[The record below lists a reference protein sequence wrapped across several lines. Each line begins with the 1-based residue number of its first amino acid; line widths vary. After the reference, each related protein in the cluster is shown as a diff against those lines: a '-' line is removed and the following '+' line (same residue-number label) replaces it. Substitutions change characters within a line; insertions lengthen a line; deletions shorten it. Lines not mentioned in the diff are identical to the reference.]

1 MTIQPG
7 DGLLAIYELD
17 KSNQPDIPAS
27 DEEFVDLR
35 EVLDRLETHK
45 ATLLKVT
52 DVHKEGWNAKT
63 TPVSDNDKIITY
75 AYSNDKNKLVAVDG
89 APALEGTVGEP
100 VTLIH
105 LGSPLSFHTS
115 PSEELHLPE
124 ALVRWW
130 SPDTKPGN
138 TQTAPITNAYKD
150 VCTVSGVQGILA
162 SGPLREFIY
171 GIIGNDTHVVNLNAR
186 SRYIPI
192 PVSSAMALDAV
203 EQADGWRDLLNLVG
217 DVRDISYED
226 NYSFLLDD
234 FYAAHENVEGA
245 PHGRL
250 EAEIIAGYLD
260 SVRASLEVLSEKLP
274 QLISVI
280 DEQVKSLERTHRFN
294 LNGDTVDT
302 EGDEEVKEDL

>member
-17 KSNQPDIPAS
+17 KSNQPNTPNIDG
-27 DEEFVDLR
+27 DLVDLQ

-52 DVHKEGWNAKT
+52 DVHKEGWEAKT
-63 TPVSDNDKIITY
+63 IALSDSDKIITY
-75 AYSNDKNKLVAVDG
+75 AYSNGENKLVAVDSES
-89 APALEGTVGEP
+89 ALEGTVGEP

-105 LGSPLSFHTS
+105 LGSPLPFHT
-115 PSEELHLPE
+115 PLSEELYLPE
-124 ALVRWW
+124 VLVRWW

-186 SRYIPI
+186 SRYVPI
-192 PVSSAMALDAV
+192 PGSSAMALDAV
-203 EQADGWRDLLNLVG
+203 EQADGWRNLLNLVM

-226 NYSFLLDD
+226 DYSFLLDD
-234 FYAAHENVEGA
+234 FYAAHSNVEGA
-245 PHGRL
+245 PYGRL
-250 EAEIIAGYLD
+250 EAEIIAGYLNN
-260 SVRASLEVLSEKLP
+260 VRVSLEALSEKLP
-274 QLISVI
+274 QLVSVI
-280 DEQVKSLERTHRFN
+280 DEQVKNLERTHRFN
-294 LNGDTVDT
+294 LNGNTGETD
-302 EGDEEVKEDL
+302 GDEEVKEDL

>member
-17 KSNQPDIPAS
+17 KGNQPNTPNIDG
-27 DEEFVDLR
+27 DLVDLQ

-52 DVHKEGWNAKT
+52 AVHKEGWEAKT
-63 TPVSDNDKIITY
+63 IALSDSDKIITY
-75 AYSNDKNKLVAVDG
+75 AYSNGENKLVAVDSE
-89 APALEGTVGEP
+89 PALEGTVGEP

-105 LGSPLSFHTS
+105 LGSPLSLQT
-115 PSEELHLPE
+115 PLSEELYLPE
-124 ALVRWW
+124 VLVRWW

-171 GIIGNDTHVVNLNAR
+171 GIIGSDTYVVNLNAR

-192 PVSSAMALDAV
+192 PGSSAMALDAV

-217 DVRDISYED
+217 DVRDISYEED
-226 NYSFLLDD
+226 YSFLLDD
-234 FYAAHENVEGA
+234 FYAAHDNVEGA
-245 PHGRL
+245 PYGRL

-260 SVRASLEVLSEKLP
+260 SVRVSLEMLSEKLP

-280 DEQVKSLERTHRFN
+280 DEQVKNLERTHRFN
-294 LNGDTVDT
+294 LNGTPVETGNDDSAPN
-302 EGDEEVKEDL
+302 G

>member
-1 MTIQPG
+1 M
-7 DGLLAIYELD
+7 
-17 KSNQPDIPAS
+17 
-27 DEEFVDLR
+27 
-35 EVLDRLETHK
+35 
-45 ATLLKVT
+45 
-52 DVHKEGWNAKT
+52 
-63 TPVSDNDKIITY
+63 
-75 AYSNDKNKLVAVDG
+75 
-89 APALEGTVGEP
+89 
-100 VTLIH
+100 
-105 LGSPLSFHTS
+105 
-115 PSEELHLPE
+115 
-124 ALVRWW
+124 RWW

-192 PVSSAMALDAV
+192 PGSSAMALDAV

>member
-1 MTIQPG
+1 
-7 DGLLAIYELD
+7 
-17 KSNQPDIPAS
+17 
-27 DEEFVDLR
+27 
-35 EVLDRLETHK
+35 
-45 ATLLKVT
+45 
-52 DVHKEGWNAKT
+52 
-63 TPVSDNDKIITY
+63 
-75 AYSNDKNKLVAVDG
+75 
-89 APALEGTVGEP
+89 
-100 VTLIH
+100 
-105 LGSPLSFHTS
+105 
-115 PSEELHLPE
+115 
-124 ALVRWW
+124 
-130 SPDTKPGN
+130 
-138 TQTAPITNAYKD
+138 
-150 VCTVSGVQGILA
+150 
-162 SGPLREFIY
+162 
-171 GIIGNDTHVVNLNAR
+171 
-186 SRYIPI
+186 
-192 PVSSAMALDAV
+192 MALDAV